1 MWCDSLYLALPIL
14 LPLIVFWLFPM
25 PTFISSCPYCSP
37 FDQLAP
43 SPSFFPEIQKS
54 LIYLLPSLWPHSF
67 LFRQSQWHIFS
78 QYLTISI
85 SLALSLAVVSN
96 IHTAVATIRHLV
108 LSSMIAG
115 ESPSP
120 ERSRNAIHCGV
131 RVKSQV
137 GVLICTN
144 DVFLTA
150 PLWHEVR

>member
-25 PTFISSCPYCSP
+25 PTFISSFPYCSP

-78 QYLTISI
+78 QYLAISI
-85 SLALSLAVVSN
+85 SLALSLAVVFN

-115 ESPSP
+115 NAQVQKDQGTRFIVES
-120 ERSRNAIHCGV
+120 EWRVRSVSSFVQMMFSWLLLYDMR
-131 RVKSQV
+131 
-137 GVLICTN
+137 
-144 DVFLTA
+144 
-150 PLWHEVR
+150 